1 MFLSVFVHMMKI
13 IRVLIL
19 DPFDF
24 HCMEKKNIYIY
35 LYILYYA
42 VVAKIIRTLGI
53 FKRFQLLFSKRTMT
67 LNILLTIAETTC
79 DRRNLLEH

>member
-1 MFLSVFVHMMKI
+1 MFLSVFAHMMKI

-19 DPFDF
+19 DPIDF
-24 HCMEKKNIYIY
+24 HCMEKKYIY